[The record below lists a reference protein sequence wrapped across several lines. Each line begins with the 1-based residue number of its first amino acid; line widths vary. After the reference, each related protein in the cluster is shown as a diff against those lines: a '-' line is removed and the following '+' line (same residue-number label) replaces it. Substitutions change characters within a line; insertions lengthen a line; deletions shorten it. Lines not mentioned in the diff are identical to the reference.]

1 MLIIQYPIWT
11 ILRQLHNI
19 VYEMNIKFDEIDKK
33 VGKKV
38 RVERTKRDLSQ
49 EKLAELANINTATV
63 GTVERGDNA
72 TTVQTLAKISN
83 ALNIE
88 LYKLFIF
95 D

>member
-1 MLIIQYPIWT
+1 MSIIQHIIWT
-11 ILRQLHNI
+11 ILCQLHNI

-38 RVERTKRDLSQ
+38 RIERTKQSLSQ

-72 TTVQTLAKISN
+72 TTVQTLTKISN

>member
-1 MLIIQYPIWT
+1 
-11 ILRQLHNI
+11 
-19 VYEMNIKFDEIDKK
+19 MNIKFDEIDKK